1 MGFLKIKRRRHLH
14 APANTKSQSIQT
26 SSSNA
31 SRLTDNSATQQNCTL
46 ANNNSTSHN
55 MRATSTKAASTQSFR
70 RVPAKEKKREWRAL
84 IDPKSGRTYYYDAY
98 TRETQWC
105 KPLELATDSER
116 NALMAKE
123 QKQRDF
129 FQSMEVNILRC
140 MQTGQ
145 VPGISSSSSCV
156 SLEDK
161 VKPFFMQQDQGGVLG
176 ASKSIPKPKLMR
188 TISSM
193 DSNILEELTCKCSSI
208 SPDSVATLFRE
219 DNTELFP
226 RPGGERRRQ
235 QSSRADSYPPK
246 ESLMPLRQS
255 IQSHHTVESRDENM
269 TQKSRCE
276 EYIPNP
282 GSLSKRNSCGTLY
295 VQNTMAAPDKEAA
308 IKVRLET
315 LKHLI
320 CSFNCC

>member
-1 MGFLKIKRRRHLH
+1 MGFLKPKRIHHH

-31 SRLTDNSATQQNCTL
+31 SHLTDNSATHQNRTL
-46 ANNNSTSHN
+46 ADSTSHN
-55 MRATSTKAASTQSFR
+55 MPCRVTSTKAASAQSSR
-70 RVPAKEKKREWRAL
+70 RQPAKEKKREWRAAV
-84 IDPKSGRTYYYDAY
+84 DPKSGRAYYYDAH
-98 TRETQWC
+98 TRETQWR

-129 FQSMEVNILRC
+129 FQSMEANILQC

-156 SLEDK
+156 SHEDK
-161 VKPFFMQQDQGGVLG
+161 VKPLPMQDEGGVG
-176 ASKSIPKPKLMR
+176 SSKSIPKPKLLR

-193 DSNILEELTCKCSSI
+193 DSNILEELTRECSSI
-208 SPDSVATLFRE
+208 SPDSVATHFK
-219 DNTELFP
+219 DITELFP
-226 RPGGERRRQ
+226 LPGERRRQ
-235 QSSRADSYPPK
+235 QSSRAHSYPPK
-246 ESLMPLRQS
+246 GVMSLRQS
-255 IQSHHTVESRDENM
+255 IQSHHTLESRDENM
-269 TQKSRCE
+269 VQNSRCE
-276 EYIPNP
+276 GSIPKP
-282 GSLSKRNSCGTLY
+282 SLSKRNSCGTLY

-315 LKHLI
+315 LTHFI
-320 CSFNCC
+320 